1 VPVEELPPVTL
12 AGLTESDERVGG
24 GGAAG
29 VTLSDAVFVTPLCD
43 AEITAVVEAAT
54 ALVPTANVALVA
66 PAATVTLAGT

>member
-24 GGAAG
+24 RAAG
-29 VTLSDAVFVTPLCD
+29 VTVRDAVFVTPLCD
-43 AEITAVVEAAT
+43 AEMLAVVETAT
-54 ALVPTANVALVA
+54 ALVPTVNVALVA